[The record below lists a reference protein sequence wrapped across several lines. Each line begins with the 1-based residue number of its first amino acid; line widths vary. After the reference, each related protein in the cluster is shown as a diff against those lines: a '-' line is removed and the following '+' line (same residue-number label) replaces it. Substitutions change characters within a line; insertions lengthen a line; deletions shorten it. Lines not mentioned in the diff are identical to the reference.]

1 MTIHSLDHP
10 ARHQDEAAQ
19 QLSGLHLAIPLQADL
34 VYTSGKDTLGGWRE
48 IALVAPNGS
57 RWFLRVDN
65 NGDLYTE
72 TDSPIDSQM
81 AYLKGKST
89 FNELQE
95 AYLIGQAEALS
106 STPSSLTG
114 EQDDLDGQSAF
125 LQGETTAL
133 DNQASYLEGN

>member
-10 ARHQDEAAQ
+10 ARHHDEAAQ
-19 QLSGLHLAIPLQADL
+19 QLSGLHLAIPAQADL

-72 TDSPIDSQM
+72 TDSPIDSQI

-95 AYLIGQAEALS
+95 AYLIGQDEALS
-106 STPSSLTG
+106 SLPGSLAG
-114 EQDDLDGQSAF
+114 EDS
-125 LQGETTAL
+125 AL